1 MIDGV
6 PNLNNKYRHLP
17 LTALRTFEAAAR
29 LQSFKQAAAELSVT
43 PATVSNQIRRLERDW
58 GCLLFVRKTRQL
70 ILTDAGNSLAQV
82 VSRAFEDISVE
93 IDAQVTLTKKPVT
106 LAVGPIFASRWL
118 IPRLNRFRRQH
129 PDIELILHHGPR
141 ITGMENMTTD
151 VAVDWGM
158 GNWSGLLSTHLLNI
172 RYIPV
177 VSPALVKAKGSLK
190 EPADLVHFTILHQFD
205 RSEWD
210 AWLELAGAPKLD
222 FVDETVIVDSNVIT
236 QAAIDGQ
243 GVALGIFP
251 FIQAEV
257 DDGRLICPLDIPLEP
272 TRSYHLLT
280 RPGPGKNAEV
290 EALCNWLEKEA
301 GNSGSR

>member
-1 MIDGV
+1 MIKGV

-17 LTALRTFEAAAR
+17 LTALRTFEVAAR
-29 LQSFKQAAAELSVT
+29 LQSFKKAAEELSVT

-58 GCLLFVRKTRQL
+58 GCLLFIRKTRQL
-70 ILTDAGNSLAQV
+70 ILTDVGNSLARV
-82 VSRAFEDISVE
+82 VSRAFEDISAE
-93 IDAQVTLTKKPVT
+93 IEAQVTLTKKSVT

-118 IPRLNRFRRQH
+118 IPRLNRFRRHH
-129 PDIELILHHGPR
+129 PDIELVLHHGPR

-151 VAVDWGM
+151 VAVDWGT
-158 GNWSGLLSTHLLNI
+158 GNWSGLESTHLLNI

-177 VSPALVKAKGSLK
+177 LSPTLAKDKGGIK
-190 EPADLVHFTILHQFD
+190 QPADLVRFTILHQYD

-210 AWLELAGAPKLD
+210 AWLHLARVPNLD
-222 FVDETVIVDSNVIT
+222 FVDETVITDSNVIV

-243 GVALGIFP
+243 GIALGTFP

-257 DDGRLICPLDIPLEP
+257 DAGRLICPLQTALEP

-280 RPGPGKNAEV
+280 RPGAGKNAEV
-290 EALCNWLEKEA
+290 EAVCNWLEKETR
-301 GNSGSR
+301 NSRSW